1 MKIPTLGRK
10 LFAESGQSRLDDCG
24 NGSNSING
32 EANDGLQPPKMD
44 NSKIA
49 EKSSLRW
56 RFWKN
61 FNMRPAEDDE
71 PQ

>member
-1 MKIPTLGRK
+1 MKIPMLGKK
-10 LFAESGQSRLDDCG
+10 LFVESGQSGLDDCD
-24 NGSNSING
+24 NGPNSIHD
-32 EANDGLQPPKMD
+32 EANDGLQQHKMD
-44 NSKIA
+44 NSEIS